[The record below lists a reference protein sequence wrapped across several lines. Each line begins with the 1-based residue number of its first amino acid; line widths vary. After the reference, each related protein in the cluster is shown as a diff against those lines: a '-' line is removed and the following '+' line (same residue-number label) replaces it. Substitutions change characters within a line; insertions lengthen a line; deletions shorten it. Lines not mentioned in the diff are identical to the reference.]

1 MQAPRKWILLR
12 GLGRGKGHWG
22 TFPQEMQ
29 KFFPEDQIEM
39 IDLPGNGERN
49 HEQSPLAIK
58 QYVKDLRANSKF
70 VSQGESF
77 HLLAISLGAMIAA
90 QWLHDHPDE
99 IIKAHLICTSS
110 SGTSPFYHRYQM
122 HNYLPTLKLFLAGTD
137 PVAYER
143 AILEMT
149 TNDLNRRAAEFPGF
163 VEYTRKYPEAR
174 GNVLRQL
181 LAASRFKIPK
191 KLPKEVNLMG
201 SYGDRLVSPHCTLQ
215 LGRLWGVQ
223 PKMHD
228 SAGHDLP
235 IDAPQWVLE
244 QLL

>member
-1 MQAPRKWILLR
+1 MRAPRKWILLR
-12 GLGRGKGHWG
+12 GLARGKGHWG

-29 KFFPEDQIEM
+29 KFFPDDQIEM

-58 QYVKDLRANSKF
+58 EYVQDLRANSKF
-70 VSQGESF
+70 VSEGEPF

-90 QWLHDHPDE
+90 QWLHEHPEE

-122 HNYLPTLKLFLAGTD
+122 HNYFPTLKLFLAGSD
-137 PVAYER
+137 AVAYEQ

-149 TNDLNRRAAEFPGF
+149 TNDPARRAAEFPGF
-163 VEYTRKYPEAR
+163 VEYSRKYPEAR

-201 SYGDRLVSPHCTLQ
+201 SYGDRLVSPQCTLQ
-215 LGRLWGVQ
+215 LGRLWGVE

-228 SAGHDLP
+228 SAGHDVP
-235 IDAPQWVLE
+235 IDDPQWVLE